1 MRRRSGSWGCH
12 ESFLTAVRW
21 TRTTESE
28 IDGTELG
35 MDQSQTVDWWASA
48 ILAKMVAVELKAR
61 VEMLVIDG
69 LVVMALRAS
78 DEPLRI

>member
-1 MRRRSGSWGCH
+1 MG
-12 ESFLTAVRW
+12 
-21 TRTTESE
+21 
-28 IDGTELG
+28 GTELG

-69 LVVMALRAS
+69 LVVIALRGS

>member
-1 MRRRSGSWGCH
+1 MRSRLGSWGCH
-12 ESFLTAVRW
+12 ESSLTAVRW
-21 TRTTESE
+21 TSTTKGEVV
-28 IDGTELG
+28 GTELG
-35 MDQSQTVDWWASA
+35 MDQSQTVDGWASA

-69 LVVMALRAS
+69 LVVMALRVS